1 MADRQLDVNN
11 AFLHGSLSE
20 DVYMLQPLG
29 FVDSNFPSHV
39 CKLRKALYGLK
50 QAPRAWYKKL
60 SSFLLSHAFTKTL
73 SDASLF
79 IYHHGFAIIYFLV
92 YVDDLI
98 VIGNNSSTLS
108 KFLHDLAQQVSL
120 KDLGP
125 LHYFLW
131 RESLGFC

>member
-1 MADRQLDVNN
+1 
-11 AFLHGSLSE
+11 
-20 DVYMLQPLG
+20 VYMLQPLG

-108 KFLHDLAQQVSL
+108 KFLHDLAQEFDMT
-120 KDLGP
+120 DLGRMRF
-125 LHYFLW
+125 FLGIEVLQ
-131 RESLGFC
+131 RSDGIYICQRKYALE